1 MVNPHKDKKT
11 RMTDPHHPQA
21 RMLGDVKFHEHKGID
36 AKAAERF
43 RQRDCEEPL
52 AAFTIQRAR
61 SMGYDLPA
69 PDAKLATAPTGE
81 QSAQPRRARR
91 SALVRIQAREN
102 GTPIFCI
109 HPAGGTVMCYR
120 DFAKHLGSDYSIYGL
135 QGIGAHGKH
144 FGHKSIEAMAAH
156 YIKEIRTVQPEG
168 PYNLVGWSL
177 GGVVAYEMA
186 QQLRKKKHPIAFLGL
201 VDSDLPRQ
209 RRTRSLATRRFLL
222 DFAHQCGLEVSPEV
236 LQNLETEEQ
245 LTFLL
250 ERAKGGKLIP
260 ADLSLERFRQ
270 VFERNARIFRA
281 NVRALRRYEPQPY
294 SERVVLFQAID
305 RIGRSLS
312 DQEGTWHA
320 LAENVEV
327 HEVLGNHY
335 TIICEPH
342 VRNLTDQIR
351 QYLPRQA

>member
-1 MVNPHKDKKT
+1 
-11 RMTDPHHPQA
+11 
-21 RMLGDVKFHEHKGID
+21 
-36 AKAAERF
+36 
-43 RQRDCEEPL
+43 
-52 AAFTIQRAR
+52 
-61 SMGYDLPA
+61 
-69 PDAKLATAPTGE
+69 
-81 QSAQPRRARR
+81 
-91 SALVRIQAREN
+91 
-102 GTPIFCI
+102 
-109 HPAGGTVMCYR
+109 
-120 DFAKHLGSDYSIYGL
+120 
-135 QGIGAHGKH
+135 
-144 FGHKSIEAMAAH
+144 
-156 YIKEIRTVQPEG
+156 
-168 PYNLVGWSL
+168 
-177 GGVVAYEMA
+177 VVAYEMA